1 MSTLKEKAENILT
14 EKEEKIIP
22 ENIKKDISIFN
33 VTGTYEGSSS
43 QITLPPYY
51 ILRSVPI
58 ICIDTTGRVLNNDYY
73 MFVAAFNSSIYNC
86 PIIGDT
92 GHNEY
97 LKAIVENSSEYAE
110 GDATIPIRNQ
120 LDYYDK
126 LVSVKITTNTIP
138 SASYESAYQLT
149 STKNEQTS
157 FNDNVYLE
165 EISTGNIVYFPDVTL
180 FVQNKYNP

>member
-1 MSTLKEKAENILT
+1 MSTLKQKAETILQ

-43 QITLPPYY
+43 QTTLPPYY
-51 ILRSVPI
+51 ILKKIPFLYI
-58 ICIDTTGRVLNNDYY
+58 
-73 MFVAAFNSSIYNC
+73 NSSGQVKNGDSYVFMVAYNSLKYRC
-86 PIIGDT
+86 PIISNT

-97 LKAIVENSSEYAE
+97 LKAIVEDSSEYAE

-126 LVSVKITTNTIP
+126 ILSVMITTNTIP
-138 SASYESAYQLT
+138 SASYESAYQIT
-149 STKNEQTS
+149 TTRYAQTS
-157 FNDNVYLE
+157 FDDNIYLE
-165 EISTGNIVYFPDVTL
+165 EISTGNIVYFQDVTL
-180 FVQNKYNP
+180 WVQNDYNQ